1 MERKEAMALM
11 QNVSSINEISS
22 RIYDAVIG
30 NLFMVK
36 IDGIDGHEFNLVLG
50 IHGLYGPFPMTP

>member
-1 MERKEAMALM
+1 
-11 QNVSSINEISS
+11 VSSINEISS

-36 IDGIDGHEFNLVLG
+36 IDGIDGHEFNLLIG
-50 IHGLYGPFPMTP
+50 IHGLYGPFHMTP

>member
-1 MERKEAMALM
+1 M
-11 QNVSSINEISS
+11 SSINEISS

-36 IDGIDGHEFNLVLG
+36 IDGIDGHEFNLLIG
-50 IHGLYGPFPMTP
+50 MDLFT